1 MGMSCAWN
9 PKFGEL
15 WSCSRQILGS
25 VGWNLDSSE
34 NSLNFLRWVQEICL
48 SYDLKMNNDQSQ
60 TDNTVLTAFDH
71 GCQYR
76 LCGNCFHKRVKSH
89 SLSPGVIFRNCNHT
103 IYNSPKT
110 QSVHVTKW
118 VFIKLFIVL
127 LVKAQNATEKDMK
140 MGKHVFSMHVDVPS
154 SLTQLEQF
162 SKVRGRRGK
171 ALGTAGLTDSWV
183 AWLFC
188 IFVCQ
193 LPEIKARRCV
203 PGAHAG
209 PGK

>member
-1 MGMSCAWN
+1 MLKMCRC
-9 PKFGEL
+9 
-15 WSCSRQILGS
+15 CSRQNFGS

-34 NSLNFLRWVQEICL
+34 KSLNSLRWVQEICP

-60 TDNTVLTAFDH
+60 TDNTVLTAFNH
-71 GCQYR
+71 ECQFR
-76 LCGNCFHKRVKSH
+76 LCDNCFQKRVKSH
-89 SLSPGVIFRNCNHT
+89 SLSPGVLFI
-103 IYNSPKT
+103 
-110 QSVHVTKW
+110 QGVHVTKW
-118 VFIKLFIVL
+118 VFIKLFIGSYN
-127 LVKAQNATEKDMK
+127 KSSECNRKDIK

-154 SLTQLEQF
+154 SLAQLEQF
-162 SKVRGRRGK
+162 SKVRGRRCK

-188 IFVCQ
+188 VFICQ